1 MPSRGDAVMETRG
14 WQAAAGFQSRLAEF
28 AIISES
34 GGMTVSVNPTMSTH
48 PVVSSETYREKA
60 LRKFKQQPLVP
71 VGALS
76 LTVHV
81 EAY

>member
-1 MPSRGDAVMETRG
+1 MTR
-14 WQAAAGFQSRLAEF
+14 EF

-34 GGMTVSVNPTMSTH
+34 GELSVNPTMTMTTH
-48 PVVSSETYREKA
+48 PAVSSETYREKA

-71 VGALS
+71 VGAPS

-81 EAY
+81 E

>member
-1 MPSRGDAVMETRG
+1 METRG
-14 WQAAAGFQSRLAEF
+14 WQAAAGFESRLAEF

-34 GGMTVSVNPTMSTH
+34 GGTVTVSTMSTH
-48 PVVSSETYREKA
+48 PIFSSETYREKA
-60 LRKFKQQPLVP
+60 LRKFKEQPLVP